1 MVLIGG
7 ESVREDGSWPWEV
20 RSFCFL
26 WFGRWFCERRSFD
39 YFLKFAPPT
48 FFSLRK
54 RVLKDRQTESA
65 LYCTRQSTLHS
76 TSVG

>member
-26 WFGRWFCERRSFD
+26 WFGRWFCER
-39 YFLKFAPPT
+39 
-48 FFSLRK
+48 
-54 RVLKDRQTESA
+54 
-65 LYCTRQSTLHS
+65 
-76 TSVG
+76 